1 MSCGSITTDVSC
13 TYGNVLRVLQI
24 GIKSE
29 INTINN
35 KIGARVVV
43 SSAKDTGPWVYT
55 VQERFAPGKGS
66 GIATT

>member
-43 SSAKDTGPWVYT
+43 SSAKDTGP
-55 VQERFAPGKGS
+55 
-66 GIATT
+66 